1 MWKDSSKAKEAAE
14 VMRLTAEDLYRM
26 GIVEQVLAEPSP
38 YTIENIQEV
47 TGNLADKIEEFLLRY
62 GQMSEAELTERRYA
76 RFRHM

>member
-26 GIVEQVLAEPSP
+26 GIVEQVLAEPSS

-47 TGNLADKIEEFLLRY
+47 TGNLANKIEEFLLRY

>member
-1 MWKDSSKAKEAAE
+1 
-14 VMRLTAEDLYRM
+14 M
-26 GIVEQVLAEPSP
+26 GIVEQVLAEPSS

-47 TGNLADKIEEFLLRY
+47 TGNLANKIEEFLLRY